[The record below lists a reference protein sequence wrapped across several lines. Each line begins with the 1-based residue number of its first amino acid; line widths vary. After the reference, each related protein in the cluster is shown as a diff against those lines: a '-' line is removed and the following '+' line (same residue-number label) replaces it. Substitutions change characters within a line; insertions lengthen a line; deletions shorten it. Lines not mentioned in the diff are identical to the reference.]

1 MIQTRVMTN
10 GSTHLSTWVTA
21 ETKQRFSAL
30 AREFG
35 LSESAL
41 LKRSIT
47 LMLQSTSAP
56 DSALQTETK
65 KIPRDLRVYVRL
77 NPDDHRL
84 LTERSAAR
92 GMPAA
97 TYASFFLRSHLRALA
112 PLPDRELAALTAAV
126 AELGAIGR
134 NLNQIA
140 AVANR
145 TGRVEGIRTPDLFQ
159 ILRALE
165 ALRDHTKNL
174 LRTNLASWE
183 AGHATRD

>member
-1 MIQTRVMTN
+1 LNQMRVVTN

-21 ETKQRFSAL
+21 DTKQRFSAL

-47 LMLQSTSAP
+47 LMLQSTTAP
-56 DSALQTETK
+56 DAALQAEPAK
-65 KIPRDLRVYVRL
+65 VPRDLRVYVRL
-77 NPDDHRL
+77 SPDDHRL
-84 LTERSAAR
+84 LAERAAAR

-97 TYASFFLRSHLRALA
+97 TYASYFLRSHLRGLA
-112 PLPDRELAALTAAV
+112 PLPDRELAALTASV
-126 AELGAIGR
+126 SEMGAIGR
-134 NLNQIA
+134 TLHQIA
-140 AVANR
+140 NVANQ
-145 TGRVEGIRTPDLFQ
+145 TGHVEGMRTQDLFQ

-174 LRTNLASWE
+174 VRTNLASWE
-183 AGHATRD
+183 TGYAAHD

>member
-1 MIQTRVMTN
+1 VVN

-47 LMLQSTSAP
+47 LMLRSTAVPEAELASEP
-56 DSALQTETK
+56 VK
-65 KIPRDLRVYVRL
+65 VPRGLRVYVRL
-77 NPDDHRL
+77 SADDHRL
-84 LTERSAAR
+84 LRERAMAR

-97 TYASFFLRSHLRALA
+97 TYASFLLRSHLRALA

-134 NLNQIA
+134 NINQIA
-140 AVANR
+140 RVANL
-145 TGRVEGIRTPDLFQ
+145 TGRVEGLRTADLFAL
-159 ILRALE
+159 LRALE
-165 ALRDHTKNL
+165 GLRDHVKGL
-174 LRTNLASWE
+174 VQSNLASWQV
-183 AGHATRD
+183 GHDTRD